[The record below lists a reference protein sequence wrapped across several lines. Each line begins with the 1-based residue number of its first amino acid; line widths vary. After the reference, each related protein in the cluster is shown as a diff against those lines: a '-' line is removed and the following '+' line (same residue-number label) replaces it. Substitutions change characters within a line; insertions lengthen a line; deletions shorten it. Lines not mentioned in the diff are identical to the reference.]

1 MIKPFELFQKVLM
14 VLAFWSVVLLII
26 HLKDF
31 SGSWKLMLLNYF
43 TDIMLVTLL
52 VSAISTIFFFL
63 YRQDEKKIRGRFKP
77 ENVDG
82 FDINIGNYLRQT
94 PLIQHP
100 EPCTALDKVHE
111 FFIPMEALVRKESKK
126 SKSEDEMNKELIES
140 QEKEKNTKALG
151 DNDQIIALEDKIKLL
166 SAQISDAIDANR
178 KLEDNEN
185 SDKKLS
191 EEKLTELKSKKL
203 SAEEIEDVQAIIKSH
218 RKEIT
223 NLQKQTSEDG
233 TMAYANVEKID
244 TKSLDTDSISP
255 KGSVE
260 YKGLLY
266 YRDIFEQLWN
276 TVSNI
281 PDSEGNIPRIKCQEY
296 LTRILESV
304 PEFKYEG
311 ITSTTPKIKK
321 LDDFSIDMKDYQL
334 TIFTALFP
342 YLSWLQIREHTS
354 VLSMELHD
362 KRVLFNAHNL
372 YFIYQK
378 RDVFLKKGIPSPYT
392 VPLKEYKNGWRV
404 PLEES
409 TALVELAR
417 FASAEQIVVVEEP
430 IEKRKDNLNR
440 VTEQDMIKLISDLL
454 LQEDR
459 LNGANRDKRIGML
472 AGGMLYLNWS
482 DFVMQVKVEYM
493 RSYPQHAKD
502 LKTME
507 YAVFDLFRRRDF
519 LGMEI
524 ANKDNPLEPPKQF
537 MNGQLFKVRWLGGKA
552 NDSEITTDGILIV
565 KARRSFKP
573 LNTTQSIK
581 KATGIPQIIGL
592 DDDACV
598 ANSEYAKELNEIKKV
613 KRLKEK
619 EEKEKA
625 KAIEEANKE
634 INQQSADASKTESAD
649 VIVKS
654 SLSVESITAS
664 LLESAKSVTADQI
677 AEIKD
682 DKASDNKP
690 KSKKSNKND
699 QDKGSGGSGSMQDP
713 VGQAVEVNDQAE
725 TTTTLSVV
733 DDNLSL
739 FDELS
744 STETN
749 VDMSDL
755 NEPEKPTTNGKKKKT
770 PPPAPKAKKQ
780 KVEPNPIADAME
792 IQRFDTVIVP
802 DDERGEIVE
811 VREADSTKTAYFAVN
826 EKTNAVSTIPELTKK
841 QRTQVVRVY
850 FDTLRTN
857 ILDNESRLSDKRIEP
872 ANTTETYWEF
882 SREQIIKH
890 IPVSMQFHLLKQ
902 QKIENLYEL
911 RVAQKKDGEAD
922 ILREKVLN
930 EQTELKAIGRIR
942 SLQLVRVYKSP
953 EIAKYAPMKES
964 DWDENRATRLM
975 SQLEQA
981 FFKLRKEQPKSVE
994 FYKTSSSTW
1003 SYGVYRILSANLG
1016 LLGNLAPQLQD
1027 FIAYKEQFKNLPK
1040 ESGLKRAYKAMYCFT
1055 DVNNQNTVYSFY
1067 PPKNLSDN
1075 FEEEIRLANLSKSE
1089 TIDLFGG
1096 EVDANDTV
1104 HASAIKGNKAIEAQ
1118 HVQKTVSSVDLD
1130 HVSDGESFN
1139 IEIDESA
1146 LETQS
1151 VYLNDPVEEEPILVD
1166 PSTEDL
1172 NDQSVNEDSK
1182 NLGDPPDENIE
1193 DEFSMVVDEDSTDLG
1208 DPPSMIVDDEFTM
1221 DVGESIDL
1229 DGPSVDLEQSQDLE
1243 DPK

>member
-43 TDIMLVTLL
+43 TDLMIVTLL
-52 VSAISTIFFFL
+52 VSAISTIFFLL

-82 FDINIGNYLRQT
+82 FDINIGNYLRQS

-100 EPCTALDKVHE
+100 EPCQALDKVHE
-111 FFIPMEALVRKESKK
+111 FFTPMEALIRKESKK
-126 SKSEDEMNKELIES
+126 AKSKEEMNKELIES
-140 QEKEKNTKALG
+140 QEKERESRSLG
-151 DNDQIIALEDKIKLL
+151 DEDRIIALEEKIKLL
-166 SAQISDAIDANR
+166 STKISDAIDANR
-178 KLEDNEN
+178 KLEDNQTA
-185 SDKKLS
+185 DKKLS
-191 EEKLTELKSKKL
+191 EETLAKLNSKKL
-203 SAEEIEDVQAIIKSH
+203 SVEEIEDAQAIIKSH
-218 RKEIT
+218 RKEVA
-223 NLQKQTSEDG
+223 NLQKQKNEDG
-233 TMAYANVEKID
+233 TMAYTNVEKID
-244 TKSLDTDSISP
+244 TKSLETDSASP
-255 KGSVE
+255 TCSVD

-276 TVSNI
+276 CI
-281 PDSEGNIPRIKCQEY
+281 PNTPDAEGNIPRYQCQEY
-296 LTRILESV
+296 LTRILEAV
-304 PEFKYEG
+304 PEFKYKG

-321 LDDFSIDMKDYQL
+321 LDSFNIDMKDYQL

-342 YLSWLQIREHTS
+342 YLKWLQFRENTAM
-354 VLSMELHD
+354 LQMELHD
-362 KRVLFNAHNL
+362 KRILLNARRF
-372 YFIYQK
+372 YDIYK
-378 RDVFLKKGIPSPYT
+378 NRDVNLKKGIPSSFT
-392 VPLKEYKNGWRV
+392 IPLKEYKNKELIV
-404 PLEES
+404 SLDEAV
-409 TALVELAR
+409 ALVELAR
-417 FASAEQIVVVEEP
+417 FASAEQIVVVDDP

-482 DFVMQVKVEYM
+482 DFIMQVKVEYM

-524 ANKDNPLEPPKQF
+524 ANRENPLEPAQQF

-552 NDSEITTDGILIV
+552 TDSEITTDGVLVV

-581 KATGIPQIIGL
+581 KATSIPQIIGL
-592 DDDACV
+592 DEEAYV
-598 ANSEYAKELNEIKKV
+598 ANSEYAKELSEIKKV

-619 EEKEKA
+619 EEQAKVKA
-625 KAIEEANKE
+625 VEEANKE
-634 INQQSADASKTESAD
+634 IIQKSEDASKSD
-649 VIVKS
+649 IDNQVLKS
-654 SLSVESITAS
+654 SVTIDSITAS
-664 LLESAKSVTADQI
+664 LLESAKSVTSEQLS
-677 AEIKD
+677 ESKD
-682 DKASDNKP
+682 G
-690 KSKKSNKND
+690 KSKSKDSEKND
-699 QDKGSGGSGSMQDP
+699 QDKGSGGKGSKQDP
-713 VGQAVEVNDQAE
+713 VGQTVEVSE
-725 TTTTLSVV
+725 PEPTTTLSVE
-733 DDNLSL
+733 DNLSL
-739 FDELS
+739 FGELS
-744 STETN
+744 PTETN

-755 NEPEKPTTNGKKKKT
+755 NEPPKPTTNGKKKKT
-770 PPPAPKAKKQ
+770 PPPPPKSKKQ
-780 KVEPNPIADAME
+780 KVESNPIADAIE

-802 DDERGEIVE
+802 DNERGEIFE
-811 VREADSTKTAYFAVN
+811 VREPDSTKTAYFAVN
-826 EKTNAVSTIPELTKK
+826 EKTHVVSTIPELTKN

-857 ILDNESRLSDKRIEP
+857 ILDNESRFSDKRIEP

-911 RVAQKKDGEAD
+911 RLAQKKDGEAD

-953 EIAKYAPMKES
+953 EIAKYAPMQES

-1016 LLGNLAPQLQD
+1016 LLGNLATQLQD
-1027 FIAYKEQFKNLPK
+1027 FIAYKEQFKNPPK

-1055 DVNNQNTVYSFY
+1055 DANNQNTVYSFY

-1089 TIDLFGG
+1089 TLDLFGG

-1104 HASAIKGNKAIEAQ
+1104 HANAIKGSTTIEAQ
-1118 HVQKTVSSVDLD
+1118 HVHKAVSSVDLGHASNEQSID
-1130 HVSDGESFN
+1130 LSV
-1139 IEIDESA
+1139 DESA

-1151 VYLNDPVEEEPILVD
+1151 IDLGDPIESEPVMID

-1172 NDQSVNEDSK
+1172 DGQD
-1182 NLGDPPDENIE
+1182 G
-1193 DEFSMVVDEDSTDLG
+1193 STDLG
-1208 DPPSMIVDDEFTM
+1208 DPPDQDDPNEFSMDVDDLDESNIDLGTPTAEIDQEEFTM
-1221 DVGESIDL
+1221 DVEGGIDL
-1229 DGPSVDLEQSQDLE
+1229 EGPPDDMEGNQDLE

>member
-31 SGSWKLMLLNYF
+31 NGSWKLMLLNYF
-43 TDIMLVTLL
+43 TDIMIVTFF

-94 PLIQHP
+94 PLVQHP
-100 EPCTALDKVHE
+100 ESCQALDKVHE

-126 SKSEDEMNKELIES
+126 SKSEDEMNRELIES
-140 QEKEKNTKALG
+140 QEQEKNTKALG
-151 DNDQIIALEDKIKLL
+151 DNDQIIALEEKIKLL

-178 KLEDNEN
+178 KLESNETA
-185 SDKKLS
+185 DKKLS

-218 RKEIT
+218 RKEIA

-244 TKSLDTDSISP
+244 TKSLDTDSASP

-276 TVSNI
+276 NI
-281 PDSEGNIPRIKCQEY
+281 PNTPDSEGNIPRYQCQEY
-296 LTRILESV
+296 LTRILEAV

-321 LDDFSIDMKDYQL
+321 LDTFNIEMKDYQL

-342 YLSWLQIREHTS
+342 YLKWLQFRENTAM
-354 VLSMELHD
+354 LQMELHD
-362 KRVLFNAHNL
+362 KRILLNARNF
-372 YFIYQK
+372 YEIYK
-378 RDVFLKKGIPSPYT
+378 NRDVNLKKGIPSSFT
-392 VPLKEYKNGWRV
+392 VPLKEYKNKELIV
-404 PLEES
+404 SLDES
-409 TALVELAR
+409 VALVELAR
-417 FASAEQIVVVEEP
+417 FASAEQIVVLEDPVD
-430 IEKRKDNLNR
+430 KRKDNLNR
-440 VTEQDMIKLISDLL
+440 VTEQEMIKLISDLL

-472 AGGMLYLNWS
+472 AGGMLYLNWAE
-482 DFVMQVKVEYM
+482 FIMQVKVEFM
-493 RSYPQHAKD
+493 RSYPQHAKN

-507 YAVFDLFRRRDF
+507 YVVFDLFRRRDF

-524 ANKDNPLEPPKQF
+524 ANKENPLEPAKQF

-552 NDSEITTDGILIV
+552 TDSEITTDGILVV

-598 ANSEYAKELNEIKKV
+598 ANSEYAKELNDIKKA
-613 KRLKEK
+613 KRMKEK

-625 KAIEEANKE
+625 KAVEEANKE
-634 INQQSADASKTESAD
+634 ITQLSADASKRESANE
-649 VIVKS
+649 IVKS
-654 SLSVESITAS
+654 SVSVDSITAS
-664 LLESAKSVTADQI
+664 LLESAKSVTAEQL
-677 AEIKD
+677 AEAKD
-682 DKASDNKP
+682 DKATNSKP
-690 KSKKSNKND
+690 KSKDSDKD
-699 QDKGSGGSGSMQDP
+699 DHDKGSGGTGSKQDP
-713 VGQAVEVNDQAE
+713 VGQAVEVNEPTE
-725 TTTTLSVV
+725 TTSTLST

-739 FDELS
+739 FSEL
-744 STETN
+744 TPVETN
-749 VDMSDL
+749 VDMGDL
-755 NEPEKPTTNGKKKKT
+755 GEDQTPKANIKKKKT

-780 KVEPNPIADAME
+780 KIEPNPIADAME
-792 IQRFDTVIVP
+792 IQRFDTVVVP

-826 EKTNAVSTIPELTKK
+826 EKTHAVSTIPELTKK

-911 RVAQKKDGEAD
+911 RVAQKKEGEAD

-953 EIAKYAPMKES
+953 EIAKYAPMQES

-1016 LLGNLAPQLQD
+1016 LLGNLASQFQD

-1055 DVNNQNTVYSFY
+1055 DVNNKNTVYSFY

-1089 TIDLFGG
+1089 TMDLFGG

-1104 HASAIKGNKAIEAQ
+1104 HANAIKGNTAIEDQ
-1118 HVQKTVSSVDLD
+1118 HVQKAVSSVDLA
-1130 HVSDGESFN
+1130 HVPDGESFDL
-1139 IEIDESA
+1139 EVDESA

-1151 VYLNDPVEEEPILVD
+1151 IDLGDPVEEEPIMVD
-1166 PSTEDL
+1166 PSTEDI
-1172 NDQSVNEDSK
+1172 DGQSVNE
-1182 NLGDPPDENIE
+1182 G
-1193 DEFSMVVDEDSTDLG
+1193 STDLG
-1208 DPPSMIVDDEFTM
+1208 DPPDETLEDEFTMNVDEGSTDLGDPPENTEVEEFTM
-1221 DVGESIDL
+1221 DVDGGVDL
-1229 DGPSVDLEQSQDLE
+1229 DGPDNEVEQSQDLE

>member
-14 VLAFWSVVLLII
+14 VLAFWSVILLVI

-31 SGSWKLMLLNYF
+31 SGSWKLMLLDYF
-43 TDIMLVTLL
+43 TDLMIVTLL
-52 VSAISTIFFFL
+52 VCAISTIFFFL

-94 PLIQHP
+94 PLILHP
-100 EPCTALDKVHE
+100 EPCEALNKVHE

-126 SKSEDEMNKELIES
+126 TKSEDEINKEVLAS
-140 QEKEKNTKALG
+140 QEKEQNAKALG
-151 DNDQIIALEDKIKLL
+151 DDDQIVALEDKIKTL
-166 SAQISDAIDANR
+166 STQISEAIEAKR
-178 KLEDNEN
+178 KLDENETA
-185 SDKKLS
+185 DKKLS
-191 EEKLTELKSKKL
+191 EEKLAELNAKKL
-203 SAEEIEDVQAIIKSH
+203 SQEEIEDVQAIIKSH

-223 NLQKQTSEDG
+223 TLQKQTSEDG

-244 TKSLDTDSISP
+244 TKSLDTDSAPQS
-255 KGSVE
+255 SVQ

-276 TVSNI
+276 QIPNT
-281 PDSEGNIPRIKCQEY
+281 PDSEGNIPRYKCQEY

-321 LDDFSIDMKDYQL
+321 LDSFNIEMKNYQL

-342 YLSWLQIREHTS
+342 YLKWLQFRENTAM
-354 VLSMELHD
+354 LQMELHD
-362 KRVLFNAHNL
+362 KRILLNARNF
-372 YFIYQK
+372 YEIYK
-378 RDVFLKKGIPSPYT
+378 NRDVNLKKGIPSSFT
-392 VPLKEYKNGWRV
+392 IPLKEYKNKELIV
-404 PLEES
+404 SLDES
-409 TALVELAR
+409 VALVELAR

-430 IEKRKDNLNR
+430 IDKRKDNLNR

-482 DFVMQVKVEYM
+482 DFIMQVKVEYM

-524 ANKDNPLEPPKQF
+524 ANRENPLEPAKQY

-552 NDSEITTDGILIV
+552 TDSEITTEGILVV

-592 DDDACV
+592 DEDACV
-598 ANSEYAKELNEIKKV
+598 ANSEYAKELNDIKKA
-613 KRLKEK
+613 KRMKEK

-625 KAIEEANKE
+625 KAVEEANKE
-634 INQQSADASKTESAD
+634 ITQQSADASKTESANE
-649 VIVKS
+649 VVKS
-654 SLSVESITAS
+654 SVSVDSITAS
-664 LLESAKSVTADQI
+664 LLESAKSVTAEQL
-677 AEIKD
+677 AEVKD
-682 DKASDNKP
+682 DKAKASGNKP
-690 KSKKSNKND
+690 KSKNSDKGDN
-699 QDKGSGGSGSMQDP
+699 DKGSGGAGSKQDP
-713 VGQAVEVNDQAE
+713 VGQAVDVDEPTE
-725 TTTTLSVV
+725 TTSTLST

-739 FDELS
+739 FAEL
-744 STETN
+744 TPVETN
-749 VDMSDL
+749 VNMDDL
-755 NEPEKPTTNGKKKKT
+755 GEDQAPKANSKKKKT

-802 DDERGEIVE
+802 DEERGEIVE
-811 VREADSTKTAYFAVN
+811 VREVDSTKTAYFAVN
-826 EKTNAVSTIPELTKK
+826 EKTHAVSTIPELTKK

-911 RVAQKKDGEAD
+911 RVAQKKEGEAD

-953 EIAKYAPMKES
+953 EIAKYAPMQES

-981 FFKLRKEQPKSVE
+981 FFMLRKEQPKSVE

-1055 DVNNQNTVYSFY
+1055 DANNQNTVYSFY

-1075 FEEEIRLANLSKSE
+1075 FEEEVRLANLSKSE
-1089 TIDLFGG
+1089 TMDLFGD

-1104 HASAIKGNKAIEAQ
+1104 HANAIKGNTAIEAQ
-1118 HVQKTVSSVDLD
+1118 QVQKAVPSVDLT
-1130 HVSDGESFN
+1130 HVNDGESFDL
-1139 IEIDESA
+1139 EVDESA
-1146 LETQS
+1146 LESHS
-1151 VYLNDPVEEEPILVD
+1151 VDIGDPVDEEAIMVD

-1172 NDQSVNEDSK
+1172 DGQTENEGFTD
-1182 NLGDPPDENIE
+1182 LGDPPDENE
-1193 DEFSMVVDEDSTDLG
+1193 DEFTMDVDEGSTDLG
-1208 DPPSMIVDDEFTM
+1208 DPPTDTEVEEFTM
-1221 DVGESIDL
+1221 DVDQGVDL
-1229 DGPSVDLEQSQDLE
+1229 DGPSGEVEQSQDLE

>member
-31 SGSWKLMLLNYF
+31 SGSWKLMLLDYF
-43 TDIMLVTLL
+43 TDVMKVTLI
-52 VSAISTIFFFL
+52 VSAISTIFFLL

-94 PLIQHP
+94 PLVQHP
-100 EPCTALDKVHE
+100 EPCEALNKVHE

-126 SKSEDEMNKELIES
+126 TKSEDEINKEVLAS
-140 QEKEKNTKALG
+140 QEKEQNAKALG
-151 DNDQIIALEDKIKLL
+151 DDDQIVALEDKIKTL
-166 SAQISDAIDANR
+166 STQISEAIEAKR
-178 KLEDNEN
+178 KLDENETA
-185 SDKKLS
+185 DKKLS
-191 EEKLTELKSKKL
+191 EEKLAELNAKKL
-203 SAEEIEDVQAIIKSH
+203 SQEEIEDVQAIIKSH

-223 NLQKQTSEDG
+223 NLQKQTNEDG
-233 TMAYANVEKID
+233 TMSYANVEKID
-244 TKSLDTDSISP
+244 TKALTTDSTSP
-255 KGSVE
+255 KDSVE

-276 TVSNI
+276 IVPNT

-321 LDDFSIDMKDYQL
+321 LDDFNINMKDYQL

-342 YLSWLQIREHTS
+342 YLTWLQIREHTS

-362 KRVLFNAHNL
+362 KRVLFNARNL
-372 YFIYQK
+372 YSVYQK

-404 PLEES
+404 PIEEAV
-409 TALVELAR
+409 ALVELAR
-417 FASAEQIVVVEEP
+417 FASAEQIVVTEDP

-482 DFVMQVKVEYM
+482 DFIMQVKVEYM

-524 ANKDNPLEPPKQF
+524 ANRENPLEPAQQF

-552 NDSEITTDGILIV
+552 TDSEITTDGVLVV

-581 KATGIPQIIGL
+581 KATSIPQIIGL
-592 DDDACV
+592 DEDACV
-598 ANSEYAKELNEIKKV
+598 ANSEYAKELNNIKKA

-619 EEKEKA
+619 EEQAKA
-625 KAIEEANKE
+625 KAVEEANKE
-634 INQQSADASKTESAD
+634 IIQQSEDASKTD
-649 VIVKS
+649 VDNQVLKS
-654 SLSVESITAS
+654 SVTVDSITAS
-664 LLESAKSVTADQI
+664 LLESAKSVTSEQLS
-677 AEIKD
+677 ESKD
-682 DKASDNKP
+682 G
-690 KSKKSNKND
+690 KSKSKDSDKND
-699 QDKGSGGSGSMQDP
+699 QDKGSGGTGSKQDP
-713 VGQAVEVNDQAE
+713 VGQAVEVSEPTE
-725 TTTTLSVV
+725 TTTTLSVE
-733 DDNLSL
+733 DNLSL
-739 FDELS
+739 FGELS
-744 STETN
+744 PTETN

-755 NEPEKPTTNGKKKKT
+755 NEPQKPTTNGKKKKT
-770 PPPAPKAKKQ
+770 PPPAPKSKKQ

-826 EKTNAVSTIPELTKK
+826 EKTHAVSTIPELTKK

-953 EIAKYAPMKES
+953 EIAKYAPMQES

-1016 LLGNLAPQLQD
+1016 LLGNLAPQLHD

-1055 DVNNQNTVYSFY
+1055 DANNQNTVYSFY

-1089 TIDLFGG
+1089 TMDLFGG

-1104 HASAIKGNKAIEAQ
+1104 HANAIKGNTAIDAQ
-1118 HVQKTVSSVDLD
+1118 HVNKAISSVDLG
-1130 HVSDGESFN
+1130 HVSDDQSVDLDV
-1139 IEIDESA
+1139 DESA
-1146 LETQS
+1146 LETPS
-1151 VYLNDPVEEEPILVD
+1151 VDLGDPIESESVMVD

-1172 NDQSVNEDSK
+1172 DGND
-1182 NLGDPPDENIE
+1182 G
-1193 DEFSMVVDEDSTDLG
+1193 STDLG
-1208 DPPSMIVDDEFTM
+1208 DPPDEDDQNEFSMDVDDLDESNIDLGDPTTVIDQEEFTM
-1221 DVGESIDL
+1221 DVDGGIDL
-1229 DGPSVDLEQSQDLE
+1229 DGPPEEVEGNQDLD

>member
-14 VLAFWSVVLLII
+14 VLAFWSVILLII

-31 SGSWKLMLLNYF
+31 NGSWKLMLLNYF
-43 TDIMLVTLL
+43 TDIMIVTLF

-94 PLIQHP
+94 PLVQHP
-100 EPCTALDKVHE
+100 EPCQALDKVHE

-140 QEKEKNTKALG
+140 QEKEKNAKALG
-151 DNDQIIALEDKIKLL
+151 DNDQIIALEEKIKLL

-178 KLEDNEN
+178 KLEDNETA
-185 SDKKLS
+185 DKKLS

-244 TKSLDTDSISP
+244 TKSLETDSTSP

-276 TVSNI
+276 TI
-281 PDSEGNIPRIKCQEY
+281 PKTPDSEGSIPRIKCQEY

-321 LDDFSIDMKDYQL
+321 LADFNIDMKDYQL
-334 TIFTALFP
+334 TIFTALLP

-372 YFIYQK
+372 YLIYQK
-378 RDVFLKKGIPSPYT
+378 RDVYLKKGIPSPYT
-392 VPLKEYKNGWRV
+392 VPLKDYKNGWRV
-404 PLEES
+404 TLEES

-417 FASAEQIVVVEEP
+417 FASAEQSVVVEEP

-507 YAVFDLFRRRDF
+507 YAIFDLFRRRDF

-524 ANKDNPLEPPKQF
+524 ANKENPLEPAKQF

-552 NDSEITTDGILIV
+552 NDSEITTEGILVV

-598 ANSEYAKELNEIKKV
+598 ANSEYAKELNEVKKA
-613 KRLKEK
+613 KRMKEK

-625 KAIEEANKE
+625 KAVEEANRE
-634 INQQSADASKTESAD
+634 ISQQSADASKTESANE
-649 VIVKS
+649 VVKS
-654 SLSVESITAS
+654 SVNVDSITAS
-664 LLESAKSVTADQI
+664 LLESAKSVTAEQF
-677 AEIKD
+677 AKAKD
-682 DKASDNKP
+682 DKATDSKP
-690 KSKKSNKND
+690 KSKDKDKDD
-699 QDKGSGGSGSMQDP
+699 QDKGSGGAGSKQDL
-713 VGQAVEVNDQAE
+713 VGQAVDVDESTE
-725 TTTTLSVV
+725 TTTALST

-739 FDELS
+739 FSEL
-744 STETN
+744 TADETN
-749 VDMSDL
+749 VDMGDL
-755 NEPEKPTTNGKKKKT
+755 SEDQSPRANGKKKKT
-770 PPPAPKAKKQ
+770 PPPAPKARKQ

-792 IQRFDTVIVP
+792 IQRFDTVVVP

-826 EKTNAVSTIPELTKK
+826 EKTHAVSTIPELTKK

-911 RVAQKKDGEAD
+911 RVAQKKEGEAD

-953 EIAKYAPMKES
+953 EIAKYAPMQES

-1027 FIAYKEQFKNLPK
+1027 FIAYKEQFKNLSK

-1089 TIDLFGG
+1089 TMDLFGG

-1104 HASAIKGNKAIEAQ
+1104 HANAIKGNTSIEDE
-1118 HVQKTVSSVDLD
+1118 HVQKAVSSVDLA
-1130 HVSDGESFN
+1130 HVSDGESFDL
-1139 IEIDESA
+1139 EVDESA
-1146 LETQS
+1146 LETHS
-1151 VYLNDPVEEEPILVD
+1151 VDLGNPVEEEPVMVD

-1172 NDQSVNEDSK
+1172 DGQSVNES
-1182 NLGDPPDENIE
+1182 
-1193 DEFSMVVDEDSTDLG
+1193 STDLG
-1208 DPPSMIVDDEFTM
+1208 DPPDETVDDEFTM
-1221 DVGESIDL
+1221 DVDEGSTDLGDPPENTEVEEFTMEVDGGIDL
-1229 DGPSVDLEQSQDLE
+1229 DGPDSEVEQSQDLE